1 MIIFL
6 MLNPIVLD
14 VGQIWSICNAVL
26 LQMLGFYKCWASPKL
41 AVMLWGFLQMLGF
54 SEAGGTLHLNEGHVL
69 SQYQFRLFYL
79 QMPDYQH

>member
-1 MIIFL
+1 
-6 MLNPIVLD
+6 ML
-14 VGQIWSICNAVL
+14 GFSEAGGNAWFI
-26 LQMLGFYKCWASPKL
+26 LQMLGFSEAGGNAW
-41 AVMLWGFLQMLGF
+41 FILQMLGF